1 MNAMF
6 INCVNFNQSLNKWNV
21 SKVQNMNDMF
31 KCCIKFNQNLNS
43 WYVSQSCVAED
54 MFSWADIS
62 AEDAFKPLGEF

>member
-1 MNAMF
+1 
-6 INCVNFNQSLNKWNV
+6 
-21 SKVQNMNDMF
+21 MNDMF

-43 WYVSQSCVAED
+43 WYVSQSCVAEY